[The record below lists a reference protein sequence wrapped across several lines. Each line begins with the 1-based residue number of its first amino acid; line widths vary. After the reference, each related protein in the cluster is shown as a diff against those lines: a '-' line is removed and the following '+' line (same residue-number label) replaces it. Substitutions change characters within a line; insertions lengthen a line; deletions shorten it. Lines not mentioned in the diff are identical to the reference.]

1 MSTLHCAADG
11 RWVSFTK
18 GAVEVLAAAARDGT
32 PDAWLRQADKLATD
46 GARVIAFGMRELEER
61 PEPYDPSTAERDLEL
76 IGLVGL
82 IDPPR
87 AEVGPAIATCRT
99 AGIVPIMITGDHPL
113 TAQAIGR
120 RLGLVAEADD
130 VVTGAELATMSP
142 RELAE
147 CVRSTRVYARVAPEQ
162 KLAIVSALQA
172 QGEIVAVT
180 GDGVNDAPALKRADI
195 GVAMGIAGTD
205 VAKEA
210 SGIVLLD
217 DNFATVVRAVREG
230 RRIYDNLRRFIRYVL
245 TTNAGEVWT
254 IFLAPFLGLP
264 IPLLP
269 VQILWINLVTDG
281 LPGLALAAEPEERD
295 VMRRPPRPRDESVFA
310 GGLGAHAFVF
320 GLLMAGIALA
330 TQAWAWRANLP
341 EWQTLVFT
349 MLCFMQLG
357 HVLAIRS
364 EQTSLLK
371 LGLGTNRPL
380 LGAVI
385 LTVLLQLGVI
395 YVPALSS
402 LFGTVPLTAA
412 QLAGTFAA
420 GGAILAIVELEK
432 WLRRRRAV
440 DLRGAV

>member
-1 MSTLHCAADG
+1 
-11 RWVSFTK
+11 
-18 GAVEVLAAAARDGT
+18 
-32 PDAWLRQADKLATD
+32 
-46 GARVIAFGMRELEER
+46 
-61 PEPYDPSTAERDLEL
+61 
-76 IGLVGL
+76 
-82 IDPPR
+82 
-87 AEVGPAIATCRT
+87 
-99 AGIVPIMITGDHPL
+99 
-113 TAQAIGR
+113 
-120 RLGLVAEADD
+120 
-130 VVTGAELATMSP
+130 
-142 RELAE
+142 
-147 CVRSTRVYARVAPEQ
+147 
-162 KLAIVSALQA
+162 
-172 QGEIVAVT
+172 
-180 GDGVNDAPALKRADI
+180 
-195 GVAMGIAGTD
+195 
-205 VAKEA
+205 
-210 SGIVLLD
+210 
-217 DNFATVVRAVREG
+217 
-230 RRIYDNLRRFIRYVL
+230 
-245 TTNAGEVWT
+245 
-254 IFLAPFLGLP
+254 
-264 IPLLP
+264 
-269 VQILWINLVTDG
+269 
-281 LPGLALAAEPEERD
+281 
-295 VMRRPPRPRDESVFA
+295 MRRPPRPRDESVFA

>member
-1 MSTLHCAADG
+1 
-11 RWVSFTK
+11 
-18 GAVEVLAAAARDGT
+18 
-32 PDAWLRQADKLATD
+32 
-46 GARVIAFGMRELEER
+46 
-61 PEPYDPSTAERDLEL
+61 
-76 IGLVGL
+76 
-82 IDPPR
+82 
-87 AEVGPAIATCRT
+87 
-99 AGIVPIMITGDHPL
+99 
-113 TAQAIGR
+113 
-120 RLGLVAEADD
+120 
-130 VVTGAELATMSP
+130 
-142 RELAE
+142 
-147 CVRSTRVYARVAPEQ
+147 VRNKHVFARVAPEQ
-162 KLAIVSALQA
+162 KLAIVLALQA

-195 GVAMGIAGTD
+195 GVAMGITGTD

-245 TTNAGEVWT
+245 TTNAGEIWT
-254 IFLAPFLGLP
+254 IFLAPLLGLP

-295 VMRRPPRPRDESVFA
+295 VMRRPPRAPDESIFA

-349 MLCFMQLG
+349 TLCFMQLG

-364 EQTSLLK
+364 ERTSLLS
-371 LGLGTNRPL
+371 LGLTTNRPL

-385 LTVLLQLGVI
+385 LTVVLQLAVI
-395 YVPALSS
+395 YVPALSA

-412 QLAGTFAA
+412 ELARAFAA
-420 GGAILAIVELEK
+420 AAAISAVVELEK
-432 WLRRRRAV
+432 WFRRRRT
-440 DLRGAV
+440 RKNGAQGQ